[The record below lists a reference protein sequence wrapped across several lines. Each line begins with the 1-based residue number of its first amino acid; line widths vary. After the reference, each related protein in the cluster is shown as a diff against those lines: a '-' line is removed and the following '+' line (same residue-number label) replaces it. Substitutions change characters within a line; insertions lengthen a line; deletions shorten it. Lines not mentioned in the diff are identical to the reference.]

1 LQRLEQQGL
10 PETNLSGSTAMNEN
24 ESLVLMNGWI
34 GLAALNLVLIV
45 LTFLQFW
52 Y

>member
-1 LQRLEQQGL
+1 
-10 PETNLSGSTAMNEN
+10 MNEN